1 MSENRKKF
9 NGVIVFNNA
18 RKAYNT
24 NLVID
29 KPIDLIY
36 EVYPALLEFRKDQK
50 DKEKGKK
57 KEQNFYSGEFTKV
70 DL

>member
-18 RKAYNT
+18 RKAFNT
-24 NLVID
+24 NLIID

-36 EVYPALLEFRKDQK
+36 EVYPALLEFWKD
-50 DKEKGKK
+50 
-57 KEQNFYSGEFTKV
+57 
-70 DL
+70 